1 LSHHLDKISSN
12 ISKIATAIF
21 FVNFFAYGRVF
32 FATIL
37 ATRIS
42 HGAVVALS
50 FSMSVMTV
58 ITMVIFGILSIVGQ
72 DIAQAKGEASYQRHI
87 AKYFKISLLISAVVL
102 LLAFSFALLIYD
114 HVGLLAAKFILV
126 YAFGFIPFI
135 FSTAFRY
142 VLLAKS
148 HDRIIKLT
156 NVITFIVCVVMTL
169 VCYYFFRH
177 LSIVSFAF
185 GCIIAFIYNLLHL
198 TYFSLRKNIISFS
211 FLKYVK
217 TIAWVECLRFI
228 YAGCQVSLVYASDSI
243 VCAIIIML
251 TLSYGESYVV
261 AVQVVL
267 QLFLFASFWITGF
280 ANGVM
285 IELPK
290 YRSVGKSKKA
300 LRVILHYIFKKALV
314 YWLIVAAILIL
325 FSGIILKY
333 VFNLHGLPYEVAHAE
348 VYVIVMLVLFDFI
361 RQSFFYILRVL
372 HQVKSAVFFSYLVF
386 AVAIALMLVLQYFE
400 VTPVAFLAIYIM
412 SCVVISAL
420 YAKKIYNFKYVRR

>member
-1 LSHHLDKISSN
+1 MSHHLDKISSN

-50 FSMSVMTV
+50 FSMSFMTV
-58 ITMVIFGILSIVGQ
+58 INMVIFGILSIIGQ
-72 DIAQAKGEASYQRHI
+72 DIAQAKDEASYQSHI
-87 AKYFKISLLISAVVL
+87 AKYFKISLLICVIAL
-102 LLAFSFALLIYD
+102 LFAFSFALLIYD
-114 HVGLLAAKFILV
+114 RASLLATEFILV

-135 FSTAFRY
+135 FSSALRY
-142 VLLAKS
+142 IVLAKS
-148 HDRIIKLT
+148 HHKIIKLT
-156 NVITFIVCVVMTL
+156 NVITFVVCVVMTL
-169 VCYYFFRH
+169 LCYYFFRH

-198 TYFSLRKNIISFS
+198 TYFSLRKNVISFS

-217 TIAWVECLRFI
+217 TIEWMECLRFI

-267 QLFLFASFWITGF
+267 QLFLFASFWIIGF
-280 ANGVM
+280 ANGIM

-300 LRVILHYIFKKALV
+300 LRVILNYIFKKAVV
-314 YWLIVAAILIL
+314 YWLIIAAILIL

-333 VFNLHGLPYEVAHAE
+333 VFNLYGLPYEVAHVE
-348 VYVIVMLVLFDFI
+348 IYVIVVLVLFDFI
-361 RQSFFYILRVL
+361 RQSLFYTLRVL
-372 HQVKSAVFFSYLVF
+372 NQVTSAVFLSYLVF
-386 AVAIALMLVLQYFE
+386 AAAIILMLVIQYVE
-400 VTPVAFLAIYIM
+400 VTPVAFLAIYVM

-420 YAKKIYNFKYVRR
+420 YAKKIYNFKYIRR